1 MIVWGMRDVPDKL
14 TTVRSSVPLKAVFN
28 SRVWPG
34 LTTYLDG
41 EKKSFILDREG
52 VQYHFPVIDPYRW
65 IGPRQ
70 TMRDAF
76 DLLVFLTNLD
86 ANDPDLIEEFLA
98 LEGRA
103 IPEAPPEN
111 TAEKVVNPQRFQLA
125 RKAIPLQKLVEIFN
139 VPTERLNDR
148 FVAFFVVQHGR
159 SHRYIVD
166 LESQTFRP
174 DGVEA
179 RLDGFDAYLVLTNQ
193 VSTNPDRY
201 QNEFVEFVLKH
212 CDQTVA
218 GQLAA

>member
-103 IPEAPPEN
+103 IPDAPPEN

-125 RKAIPLQKLVEIFN
+125 RKAIPLQKLVELLGAT
-139 VPTERLNDR
+139 TEQLNER
-148 FVAFFVVQHGR
+148 FTAFYVVRHGR
-159 SHRYIVD
+159 SNRYLID
-166 LESQTFRP
+166 IPAQTFRP
-174 DGVEA
+174 DGIEA
-179 RLDGFDAYLVLTNQ
+179 KLDGFDAYRILTDREG
-193 VSTNPDRY
+193 VNPITL
-201 QNEFVEFVLKH
+201 QNEYVEFILQH

-218 GQLAA
+218 DQLSV

>member
-1 MIVWGMRDVPDKL
+1 MRDVPDKL

-218 GQLAA
+218 GPLAA

>member
-1 MIVWGMRDVPDKL
+1 MRDVPDKL

-212 CDQTVA
+212 CDQTVD